1 MPGGG
6 SLCWCF
12 GGRGPPEIKF
22 GTDYDTPLKPVMLD
36 IPMPTDEAELNAKFE
51 ELVVE
56 LDLDKPHRDAL
67 YSLPPEK
74 KWQIYCSK
82 KRDVDSSSQN
92 NPGFYIEKIKAMSP
106 MWRDLNDENDKD
118 CRIEVVDNLK
128 TALRTQP
135 MSYVVQFIQQQGLQ
149 ALLDFLCKMDYT
161 TSESTVHTF
170 CIGCIKAL
178 MNNSQGRAH
187 VLAHPTAVNIIAQS
201 LAVENIKTKTA
212 VLEILGAMC
221 LVPGGHRKV
230 LLAMMHLQRHAAE
243 RTRFQLLMCDL
254 DKSVGRYREEVNLK
268 TAIMSFINAA
278 LRYGPGQDHLEF
290 RLHLRYEFLMLGIVP
305 IMHKL
310 RGHGNATLDRH
321 LDFFEMVRSVDEKE
335 LSRRFDGAH
344 VDSKSASAMFEVLRK
359 KLSLTAAYPH
369 FLSILYHF
377 LLLPYGKSDIY
388 GVWALV
394 DKIIQQVIMQQ
405 KNGKDPDGA
414 PLQEISLKHIVMQL
428 QSETDIKV
436 YQQKLREAEKATD
449 ELNAKLAKRERE
461 CEARLA
467 EKEEITNTM
476 NMMKA
481 RLDKEM
487 ASHAETRK
495 QLEDL
500 LTRVEDIRS
509 QLDTERGEKQKLQ
522 HLVQTGSLPDDAKV
536 GLSSATSALIS
547 DIKAATD
554 KADIRPSVPP
564 PPPPP
569 PPGAPPPP
577 PPPAPGLP
585 PPPGLGGSSL
595 SPALASK
602 LKNIPK
608 PTHALKSFNWT
619 KVPENKIA
627 GSIWQDL
634 SHTKIFANLDLQE
647 FEQTFSAYQRPAE
660 DGEEDQKNINSF
672 TTKAKTTVLTVIDGR
687 RAQNCTILLSK
698 LKLTNAELAQAIM
711 NVDEGEDLPK
721 DMVEQLLK
729 FVPTPEESSMLSE
742 YAAEIENMARADRF
756 LFEMSKITH
765 YEERLKA
772 LYFKK
777 KFQERRQDCKQKI
790 EAVHEACKEVFRSR
804 KLKRLLELVLACGN
818 YMNRGQRGNA
828 LGFKP
833 ASLNKMLDTRSSVSK
848 QVTLLHYVVETLEKK
863 FTDVMKLEDDL
874 PHVREAAKV
883 NFKDLEQEMAA
894 LKKGLH
900 DIEKEVD
907 FFKTKLENPH
917 DRFVTVMQDFC
928 TVASYSFT
936 EMEEALSEMK
946 SKYESVLKSFCED
959 SKTVQPDVFFGVF
972 DAFLTSFGDA
982 KTENDK
988 LKKQKEEEDKRKK
1001 IEEQM
1006 KKEREK
1012 RSLLRRGSSI
1022 QADQKVTVAPEN
1034 PEKGEFDDL
1043 ISALR
1048 TGDVFGEDLAKLKRQ
1063 RRRVNA
1069 QTDFSRERNGVK

>member
-1 MPGGG
+1 
-6 SLCWCF
+6 
-12 GGRGPPEIKF
+12 
-22 GTDYDTPLKPVMLD
+22 
-36 IPMPTDEAELNAKFE
+36 MPTDENELNAKFE

-82 KRDVDSSSQN
+82 KKLQSYWDVDSSSQN
-92 NPGFYIEKIKAMSP
+92 TPEHYIEKIKAMSP
-106 MWRDLNDENDKD
+106 VCLGLSDEDVESKTK
-118 CRIEVVDNLK
+118 IVDNLK

-135 MSYVVQFIQQQGLQ
+135 MSFVVHFIQQNGLQ
-149 ALLDFLCKMDYT
+149 CLLDFLGKMDYT
-161 TSESTVHTF
+161 TLESSVHTSV
-170 CIGCIKAL
+170 IGCIKAL

-187 VLAHPTAVNIIAQS
+187 VLAHPTATNVIAQS
-201 LAVENIKTKTA
+201 LAVDNIKTKTA

-230 LLAMMHLQRHAAE
+230 LEAMMHLQKHAAE
-243 RTRFQLLMCDL
+243 RTRFQLLMCEL
-254 DKSVGRYREEVNLK
+254 DRSTGKYREEVSLK

-290 RLHLRYEFLMLGIVP
+290 RLHLRYEFLMLGIIP
-305 IMHKL
+305 IMQKL
-310 RGHGNATLDRH
+310 RNHGNSTLDRH

-335 LSRRFDGAH
+335 LSKRFEGTH

-369 FLSILYHF
+369 LLSIMYHL
-377 LLLPYGKSDIY
+377 LLLPYGKSDVY

-394 DKIIQQVIMQQ
+394 DKILQQVILQQ
-405 KNGKDPDGA
+405 KNGQDPDGA
-414 PLQEISLKHIVMQL
+414 PLENINLKSIVMQL

-436 YQQKLREAEKATD
+436 YQQKLREAEKASD
-449 ELNAKLAKRERE
+449 ELNAKLAKKERE
-461 CEARLA
+461 CEVRLE

-481 RLDKEM
+481 RLEKET
-487 ASHAETRK
+487 ASHAETRR

-500 LTRVEDIRS
+500 LARVEDIRS

-536 GLSSATSALIS
+536 GLSSAASAIIS

-554 KADIRPSVPP
+554 KMAPP
-564 PPPPP
+564 AYPPPP

-577 PPPAPGLP
+577 PPAPGAP
-585 PPPGLGGSSL
+585 PPPGLGNSSL
-595 SPALASK
+595 NPTLAAK
-602 LKNIPK
+602 LRNTPK
-608 PTHALKSFNWT
+608 PSHPLKSFNWT
-619 KVPENKIA
+619 KIPESKIQ
-627 GSIWQDL
+627 GSVWQDL
-634 SHTKIFANLDLQE
+634 SHARMYQSLDLEE
-647 FEQTFSAYQRPAE
+647 FERTFSAYQKPTE
-660 DGEEDQKNINSF
+660 DGDEDQKSQSSF
-672 TTKAKTTVLTVIDGR
+672 TKPKATVLTVIDGR

-698 LKLTNAELAQAIM
+698 LKLTNAELAKAIM

-729 FVPTPEESSMLSE
+729 FVPTAEETQLLSE
-742 YAAEIENMARADRF
+742 YSSEIDNMARADRF
-756 LFEMSKITH
+756 LYEMSKITH
-765 YEERLKA
+765 YEERLRA

-777 KFQERRQDCKQKI
+777 KFQERRQDCRQKI

-818 YMNRGQRGNA
+818 YMNKGQRGNA
-828 LGFKP
+828 LGFQP
-833 ASLNKMLDTRSSVSK
+833 ASLNKMLDTRSSHSK
-848 QVTLLHYVVETLEKK
+848 QVTLLHYVVDTLEKK
-863 FTDVMKLEDDL
+863 FVDVMKLEDDL
-874 PHVREAAKV
+874 PHVRDAAKV
-883 NFKDLEQEMAA
+883 NFKDLDQEINS
-894 LKKGLH
+894 LRKGLQ
-900 DIEKEVD
+900 DIEKEVEY
-907 FFKTKLENPH
+907 FKNKFASTPG

-928 TVASYSFT
+928 TVVSYSFT
-936 EMEEALSEMK
+936 EVEEAYAEMK
-946 SKYESVLKSFCED
+946 QKYDSVLKAFCED
-959 SKTVQPDVFFGVF
+959 SKQVQPDVFFGIF
-972 DAFLTSFGDA
+972 DTFLTSFGDA
-982 KTENDK
+982 KCENDK
-988 LKKQKEEEDKRKK
+988 MKKQKEEEEKRKK

-1012 RSLLRRGSSI
+1012 RLLLRRGSST
-1022 QADQKVTVAPEN
+1022 ADKDHKVTVADN

-1048 TGDVFGEDLAKLKRQ
+1048 TGDVFGEDLAKLKR
-1063 RRRVNA
+1063 RGRRVGA
-1069 QTDFSRERNGVK
+1069 QADFSRERNGERESWDCP

>member
-6 SLCWCF
+6 GLCWCL

-22 GTDYDTPLKPVMLD
+22 GTDYDTPLKPVTVD

-82 KRDVDSSSQN
+82 KRDVDSSTQN
-92 NPGFYIEKIKAMSP
+92 NPGSYIEKIKAMSP
-106 MWRDLNDENDKD
+106 VCCDMTEEDDDSRTK
-118 CRIEVVDNLK
+118 VVDNLK

-135 MSYVVQFIQQQGLQ
+135 MSFVVQFIQQNGLQ
-149 ALLDFLCKMDYT
+149 ALLDFLCKMDYS
-161 TSESTVHTF
+161 TSESSVHTF

-201 LAVENIKTKTA
+201 LAVENVKTKIA
-212 VLEILGAMC
+212 VLEIMGAMC

-230 LLAMMHLQRHAAE
+230 LEAMMHLQKHAAE
-243 RTRFQLLMCDL
+243 RTRFQLMVCDL
-254 DKSVGRYREEVNLK
+254 DRSFGKYREEVSLK
-268 TAIMSFINAA
+268 TAVMSFINAA

-305 IMHKL
+305 IMQKL
-310 RGHGNATLDRH
+310 RGHSNATLDRH

-335 LSRRFDGAH
+335 LSRRFEGNH

-377 LLLPYGKSDIY
+377 LLLPYGKSDVY
-388 GVWALV
+388 GVWMLV
-394 DKIIQQVIMQQ
+394 DKIIQQVILQQ
-405 KNGKDPDGA
+405 KNGKDPDSA
-414 PLQEISLKHIVMQL
+414 PLQEINLKHIVMQL

-449 ELNAKLAKRERE
+449 ELTAKLAKKERE
-461 CEARLA
+461 CEARLE

-481 RLDKEM
+481 RLDKEI
-487 ASHAETRK
+487 ASHADTRK

-500 LTRVEDIRS
+500 LNRVEDIRL

-536 GLSSATSALIS
+536 GLSSATTTLIS

-554 KADIRPSVPP
+554 RHDFRPSC
-564 PPPPP
+564 PPPP

-577 PPPAPGLP
+577 PAPGAPPAPGL
-585 PPPGLGGSSL
+585 GGSTL
-595 SPALASK
+595 NPTLAVK

-608 PTHALKSFNWT
+608 PSHALKSFNWT
-619 KVPENKIA
+619 KVPENKIT

-634 SHTKIFANLDLQE
+634 THTKIFASLDLRE
-647 FEQTFSAYQRPAE
+647 FEQMFSAYQKPAE
-660 DGEEDQKNINSF
+660 ESEEDHKSTF
-672 TTKAKTTVLTVIDGR
+672 TKPKTTVLTVIDGR

-711 NVDEGEDLPK
+711 NVDAGEDLPK

-729 FVPTPEESSMLSE
+729 FVPTTEESSLLSE
-742 YAAEIENMARADRF
+742 YASEIENMARADRF

-790 EAVHEACKEVFRSR
+790 EGVHEACKEVFKSR
-804 KLKRLLELVLACGN
+804 KLKRVLELVLACGN

-828 LGFKP
+828 LGFQP
-833 ASLNKMLDTRSSVSK
+833 ASLNKMMDTRSSVSK
-848 QVTLLHYVVETLEKK
+848 QITLLHYVVDTVEKK
-863 FTDVMKLEDDL
+863 FADVMKLEDDL

-883 NFKDLEQEMAA
+883 NFKELEQEIAS

-900 DIEKEVD
+900 NIEKEVD
-907 FFKTKLENPH
+907 FFKIQLDSPH

-936 EMEEALSEMK
+936 EVEEAYAEMHK
-946 SKYESVLKSFCED
+946 KYGSVLKAFCEEPNQ
-959 SKTVQPDVFFGVF
+959 VQPDVFFGVF
-972 DAFLTSFGDA
+972 DTFLQSFGDA
-982 KTENDK
+982 KTENEK
-988 LKKQKEEEDKRKK
+988 IRRQKEEEEKRKK
-1001 IEEQM
+1001 IEEEM

-1012 RSLLRRGSSI
+1012 RMLLRRGSSI
-1022 QADQKVTVAPEN
+1022 ADKDQKVTVADN

-1069 QTDFSRERNGVK
+1069 QADYSRERNGVK